1 MSVHQSHEAS
11 TGHPA
16 RPRAI
21 GRPTHGGPSPSS
33 AGGIRPRSFALLAIA
48 LLLLIASACA
58 PQTTTLIDPGGA
70 EVAVTRATLRELE
83 RFAED
88 EQAVPLE
95 RVLYANGYRLI
106 DTLHVVPEKGEPLT
120 FDWLSVAATARWQRN
135 GEVHIGEQVLRPA
148 RIEGIAP
155 QMPAQPTT
163 GPLDIAPTAAKVLG
177 LRAPADAAGTA
188 LELPPASRVVLI
200 FLDAFGYLRYTEAR
214 DAGLIPTLAA
224 FGEPALGL
232 TVYPPS
238 TAVATAALLTGAP
251 PEVNSVE
258 DRGIRTTFNE
268 TLFDVVAAAGL
279 RGVAIEGDALA
290 FNMRSADVTLS
301 GDRDGNGGTDDNVLA
316 NALAVIEAG
325 TPDLLWI
332 HFHGID
338 DVGHTYGPGTPEE
351 EAKIVE
357 VDAAVATVLAALPEE
372 TAVLIFADHGMHTVA
387 EEGRLGNHGNLVVR
401 DMLVP
406 VWAFVK

>member
-120 FDWLSVAATARWQRN
+120 FDWLSVAATARW
-135 GEVHIGEQVLRPA
+135 L
-148 RIEGIAP
+148 
-155 QMPAQPTT
+155 
-163 GPLDIAPTAAKVLG
+163 LAAK
-177 LRAPADAAGTA
+177 ACGTSA
-188 LELPPASRVVLI
+188 C
-200 FLDAFGYLRYTEAR
+200 
-214 DAGLIPTLAA
+214 
-224 FGEPALGL
+224 
-232 TVYPPS
+232 
-238 TAVATAALLTGAP
+238 
-251 PEVNSVE
+251 N
-258 DRGIRTTFNE
+258 
-268 TLFDVVAAAGL
+268 AAGL
-279 RGVAIEGDALA
+279 PA
-290 FNMRSADVTLS
+290 
-301 GDRDGNGGTDDNVLA
+301 
-316 NALAVIEAG
+316 AG
-325 TPDLLWI
+325 MPI
-332 HFHGID
+332 SFSQ
-338 DVGHTYGPGTPEE
+338 VS
-351 EAKIVE
+351 
-357 VDAAVATVLAALPEE
+357 
-372 TAVLIFADHGMHTVA
+372 
-387 EEGRLGNHGNLVVR
+387 
-401 DMLVP
+401 
-406 VWAFVK
+406 